1 MYKWRNQFF
10 GQKWFIYF
18 KIWQIS
24 LHCTEGLI
32 NKKNNCGIQY
42 MWWKKKSKNQHSIFT
57 FKIYYLK
64 EFEDYETQVKSK
76 RKNLKIQIVLSFFEK
91 KNCK

>member
-1 MYKWRNQFF
+1 M
-10 GQKWFIYF
+10 
-18 KIWQIS
+18 
-24 LHCTEGLI
+24 
-32 NKKNNCGIQY
+32 QY